1 MLFDLLIV
9 KMKPVNPLIHY
20 FRLTK
25 RRGKRALVELETL
38 AAKGPA
44 GLQMTKKMLSGKV
57 VATSVQQKFMGPA
70 TSGQRV

>member
-9 KMKPVNPLIHY
+9 KMKPVNLLIHY
-20 FRLTK
+20 LRSTK
-25 RRGKRALVELETL
+25 KCGKRALVELEAH

-57 VATSVQQKFMGPA
+57 VATSAQRKFMGSV
-70 TSGQRV
+70 TSAQRV